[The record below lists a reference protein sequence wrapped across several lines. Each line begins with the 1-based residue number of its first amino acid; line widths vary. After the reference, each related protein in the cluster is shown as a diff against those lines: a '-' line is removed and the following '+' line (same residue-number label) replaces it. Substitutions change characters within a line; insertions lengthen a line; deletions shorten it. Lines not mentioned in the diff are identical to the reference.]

1 MMVANTNAIREEK
14 GKQIASMLNCVYYVN
29 DNNYKVKSQSSNG
42 YYNTTEHRSVGYVT
56 ALIINTAE

>member
-42 YYNTTEHRSVGYVT
+42 YYNTTET
-56 ALIINTAE
+56 